1 MISTESER
9 LRRSE
14 RQPCIILS
22 VSEDAYKRSF
32 TTFRVTIDF
41 EITAYFCDILQKG
54 NKNMIDKIKTA
65 DEAVSVIQDGA
76 SIMVGG
82 FMACGTPEILIDAL
96 VRKNVKNL
104 TIICNDAGVPGRG
117 VGKLISN
124 GQVKTLIASHV
135 GLNPEVAQRMNTDV
149 EEDKLEC
156 LLVPQGTLAERV
168 RAGGTGLGGF
178 LTPTGVGTIVAEGK
192 QVLNVG
198 GKDYLLEL
206 PLRADYAL
214 IRGSVTDTFGNTT
227 YKGTTRTFNPMMAA
241 AADHVIVGTCEI
253 VEVGEMDPNNVVTSG
268 IFVDAIVGG
277 EKQWQI

>member
-1 MISTESER
+1 MKNKIM
-9 LRRSE
+9 
-14 RQPCIILS
+14 
-22 VSEDAYKRSF
+22 
-32 TTFRVTIDF
+32 
-41 EITAYFCDILQKG
+41 TAQ
-54 NKNMIDKIKTA
+54 
-65 DEAVSVIQDGA
+65 EAIAGIEDGA

-96 VRKNVKNL
+96 VEKNVKNL

-117 VGKLISN
+117 VGKLVTN

-156 LLVPQGTLAERV
+156 ILVPQGTLAERV

-192 QVLNVG
+192 QVINIDG
-198 GKDYLLEL
+198 RHYLLEK
-206 PLRADYAL
+206 PLKADVAL
-214 IRGSVTDTFGNTT
+214 IRGSVTDKFGNTT
-227 YKGTTRTFNPMMAA
+227 YNATTRTFNPMMAA
-241 AADHVIVGTCEI
+241 AAEYVIIGACEI
-253 VEVGEMDPNNVVTSG
+253 VEVGEIDPNNVVTSG

-277 EKQWQI
+277 EKPWQI